1 MRNKD
6 GSPITTHSTAFVP
19 HLIIKDGIK
28 RLNQPGKSGDVIRTA
43 LRLIGLQIPQA
54 VTERTLVDI

>member
-6 GSPITTHSTAFVP
+6 GSPNTTLSTALVP
-19 HLIIKDGIK
+19 HLIIKDGFK
-28 RLNQPGKSGDVIRTA
+28 GLNQRGKSGDVIRTV

-54 VTERTLVDI
+54 VTERILVDI